1 MVSVLEQRGLL
12 SKPQAV
18 ERHCDEKQESHRKE
32 REGTDLRHREKV
44 RAERVYEHVGGW
56 GEGEGGIQAGSP
68 VLAALEERRQRGIS
82 ILLRGTL
89 VRAAGE
95 SCYSHQRNGEGKL
108 LPEVGPA
115 SGRQQ

>member
-44 RAERVYEHVGGW
+44 RAERVYEHVGGR
-56 GEGEGGIQAGSP
+56 GGGGRRRPGRKPCAGCPGGKEAKGDFNSS
-68 VLAALEERRQRGIS
+68 ERD
-82 ILLRGTL
+82 
-89 VRAAGE
+89 
-95 SCYSHQRNGEGKL
+95 
-108 LPEVGPA
+108 
-115 SGRQQ
+115 SGQGSW

>member
-44 RAERVYEHVGGW
+44 RAERVYEHVGGR
-56 GEGEGGIQAGSP
+56 GGGGGKEASRQE
-68 VLAALEERRQRGIS
+68 ALCWLPWRKG
-82 ILLRGTL
+82 
-89 VRAAGE
+89 
-95 SCYSHQRNGEGKL
+95 GK
-108 LPEVGPA
+108 G
-115 SGRQQ
+115 GFQFF